1 MNVEARVRL
10 CIAVSGSGTILEAI
24 LASGIPVAMV
34 VADRPCRA
42 LEVAKEAAARQ
53 EAAKQ
58 EAATQAA
65 RAPQS
70 SGAAG
75 SMLVS
80 LVQRESFGPDF
91 NRDAYTERLVS
102 HLERAHIDL
111 VAMAGFG
118 TVLGKAV
125 HLAYPGRILNT
136 HPSVL
141 PAFKGWH
148 AVRDALVA
156 GVSETGCTVHL
167 AQVEVD
173 EGPILAQARV
183 PVRPGDDE
191 ASLHARIKER
201 ERVIYPEVIAKVMAH
216 MERGGEPVDLAIGQT
231 EGLR

>member
-1 MNVEARVRL
+1 
-10 CIAVSGSGTILEAI
+10 
-24 LASGIPVAMV
+24 MV

-42 LEVAKEAAARQ
+42 LAVAEEAVAEQALAKQPVAK
-53 EAAKQ
+53 
-58 EAATQAA
+58 QAGG
-65 RAPQS
+65 APQS
-70 SGAAG
+70 FRAGG

-91 NRDAYTERLVS
+91 NRDAYTDMLVS
-102 HLERAHIDL
+102 HLEHARIDL

-118 TVLGKAV
+118 TVLGKAM

-136 HPSVL
+136 HPSLL
-141 PAFKGWH
+141 PSFKGWH

-183 PVRPGDDE
+183 PVEPGDDE

-216 MERGGEPVDLAIGQT
+216 MEQGGEPVDLAIGHA